1 MKKKFVWVT
10 LALLLVLSL
19 SLVLAACGSSEK
31 TEGEPVQEEGFL
43 DKITNGIKNFF
54 LETVGEEWCVFFCSM
69 IPIIELRGAIPMGFA
84 FGMPLWLTYLLSV
97 IGNMLPVPFIL
108 LFIKVVLNWMT
119 NSKVKFFHK
128 IAGWLNRKVEK
139 NRDKIAKYSFWGVC
153 FFVAVPLPVTG
164 AWTGSLVAAMI
175 DMKFWKALL
184 SCLFGVM
191 IAGVVMTV
199 FSYGLLGLIF

>member
-1 MKKKFVWVT
+1 MKKRFVW
-10 LALLLVLSL
+10 LALALVVVLSL
-19 SLVLAACGSSEK
+19 SLILSSCGAKSES
-31 TEGEPVQEEGFL
+31 GEEEGLL
-43 DKITNGIKNFF
+43 DRVTGGIKNFF

-84 FGMPLWLTYLLSV
+84 FKMPFWLTYLLSV

-108 LFIKVVLNWMT
+108 LFIKGILGWMGK
-119 NSKVKFFHK
+119 SKIRFFK
-128 IAGWLNRKVEK
+128 RIADWLHRKVEK
-139 NRDKIAKYSFWGVC
+139 NREKIAKYSFWGVC
-153 FFVAVPLPVTG
+153 FFVAIPLPVTG

-184 SCLFGVM
+184 SCLLGVM
-191 IAGVVMTV
+191 IAGVIMTV

>member
-1 MKKKFVWVT
+1 M
-10 LALLLVLSL
+10 
-19 SLVLAACGSSEK
+19 
-31 TEGEPVQEEGFL
+31 L
-43 DKITNGIKNFF
+43 DSIVGAIRDFF
-54 LETVGEEWCVFFCSM
+54 LNTVGEELCVFFCSM

-84 FGMPLWLTYLLSV
+84 LGLPWWQSYILSI

-108 LFIKVVLNWMT
+108 LFIKAVLGFMT
-119 NSKVKFFHK
+119 KSKVKLFQK

-139 NRDKIAKYSFWGVC
+139 NKDKIAKYSFWGVC

-191 IAGVVMTV
+191 IAGVIMTV
-199 FSYGLLGLIF
+199 ISYGLLGLIF